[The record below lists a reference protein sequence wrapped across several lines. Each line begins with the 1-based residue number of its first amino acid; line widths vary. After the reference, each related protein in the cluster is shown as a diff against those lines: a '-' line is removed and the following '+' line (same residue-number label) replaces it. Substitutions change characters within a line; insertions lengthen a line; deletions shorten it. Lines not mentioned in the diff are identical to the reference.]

1 MKRAGIERITYAP
14 ESGSDTTLERVKK
27 KVNLKKMT
35 GSIRS
40 SVKVGIYSRA
50 NFIFGLPDQ
59 TKFEAFQSVAFAT
72 KLCFLGMYDIA
83 CMCFAP
89 YPGSEL
95 FERLIREGEIKT
107 DDGYNEFL
115 INNLTTKVTGMRS
128 WSQHIPS
135 WSMPLWTIGTTIYFY
150 SLQFALRPRRL
161 FQLVYRLINRRPT
174 TMFETIV
181 YGVFVSLF
189 QRKKLM
195 VTDVERIEPINPPLH
210 KKVPN
215 KMSDDPLILVNSGN
229 PARGLI

>member
-1 MKRAGIERITYAP
+1 
-14 ESGSDTTLERVKK
+14 
-27 KVNLKKMT
+27 MT

-59 TKFEAFQSVAFAT
+59 TKFEAFESVAFAT

-95 FERLIREGEIKT
+95 FERIIREGGIKT
-107 DDGYNEFL
+107 DHGYNEFL
-115 INNLTTKVTGMRS
+115 INNLTTKVTGMKS
-128 WSQHIPS
+128 WSKHIPS

-150 SLQFALRPRRL
+150 SLQFILRPHRL
-161 FQLVYRLINRRPT
+161 FQLFYRLIKRNPT

-181 YGVFVSLF
+181 FGLFVSF
-189 QRKKLM
+189 FRRKKL
-195 VTDVERIEPINPPLH
+195 VVRDVEPIETINLPLD

-229 PARGLI
+229 PERGLI